1 MAKETKQQQIK
12 IKKMKSYLHRVHFQ
26 HLNEFVS
33 KFKVKVE
40 ENLRSIHAS
49 HEGFTLVFSRHVL
62 LEPQALFDL
71 EVVYHVECEFDEAT
85 QTFFKTNENIL
96 MDFIEKNKA
105 KLLLAQNVLSNSS
118 KLIAELTSFNN
129 KNPLILPAVLQGHKK
144 KEEVEQFK
152 DIPSNII
159 S

>member
-1 MAKETKQQQIK
+1 MGKEKQQQQIK
-12 IKKMKSYLHRVHFQ
+12 IKKMKSFLHRVHFQ

-40 ENLRSIHAS
+40 ENLRTIHVS
-49 HEGFTLVFSRHVL
+49 HQGFTLVFSRHVI

-71 EVVYHVECEFDEAT
+71 EVVYHVVCEFDEAT
-85 QTFFKTNENIL
+85 QTFFKDNENIL
-96 MDFIEKNKA
+96 MDFVEKNKA

-118 KLIAELTSFNN
+118 KLIAELTSYNN
-129 KNPLILPAVLQGHKK
+129 KNPLILPAILQQKK
-144 KEEVEQFK
+144 KEEPEQFK
-152 DIPSNII
+152 DIPTNII